1 MTDPDNLLASMSA
14 FRERPPPP
22 SGPRLRGRNSTNPL
36 LETPSSPQFALRET
50 PTSSLYSPTSSSS
63 PTPSIKDFTTLG
75 VISEHPEQPPPL
87 SPTFSEP
94 SPPSPEAA
102 PVVKPISKPT
112 TLTPPPTINY
122 DSVPVQWKA
131 LPMEA
136 AVWTFTSQEL
146 QQIVSRAIRSS
157 AQESFIRL
165 LSVDVLDRQLP
176 EELERLSDA
185 KLRAQSRYRFCVHRR
200 TMLLQG
206 INACSTVA
214 PDKSGSNISHLGQLA
229 VQLSENSAECDR
241 LLEEL
246 LRIVDQQTQV
256 AKLQDNHWASA
267 LAVALRKLNGSY
279 GKRTAEL
286 KAARQKIAE
295 LEAQL
300 EDAWKEAE
308 KMAKEMDDKDSLVGS
323 DEEEAD
329 VVMAEHLRI
338 LKSPPAVLHDLPSI
352 SEPNSPPLPLPSTSQ
367 PYMDSPQPEPRPS
380 SSLEHSLS
388 APPPAYTPTPSTSPS
403 TVADLPVLA
412 PPFTAPADL
421 NSTDDNDN
429 DTATIHS
436 LRSVRSARS
445 MRSVRSTRSTRD
457 STRVSQVF
465 AARRR
470 SIRASLS
477 SLRLPKLRGK
487 SQGRGHPEPQP
498 PVPDLPPHIRPS
510 ISSSTKSP
518 FAHLP
523 EPLTLRKDMWPRI
536 REAPIRGSVDDI
548 NLVPRSPKHQ
558 PPKPAAM
565 DDIEILPGRAKPDA
579 SLVALVAQYP
589 PPPPLPPSDDH
600 TDNDLFL
607 HNHHGK
613 HVPSSLLPH
622 RRWPGNVRGVSEH
635 TPLTM
640 PVPDPNPTGD
650 NPSNTTPRSPQE
662 TWEVE
667 QMAARRRDVGNS
679 IGTAVESVLEFFENL
694 GDSVSPKKQPQKK
707 EKAKSLEET
716 PAQAPPPVDQK
727 FAEPPPRV

>member
-75 VISEHPEQPPPL
+75 VISEHPEQLPPL
-87 SPTFSEP
+87 ITN
-94 SPPSPEAA
+94 
-102 PVVKPISKPT
+102 IQR
-112 TLTPPPTINY
+112 TLTTIPR
-122 DSVPVQWKA
+122 SCSRLPVQWKA

-388 APPPAYTPTPSTSPS
+388 APPPAYTPTPSTSTS
-403 TVADLPVLA
+403 TVSDLPVLA

-579 SLVALVAQYP
+579 ALVALVAQYP

-600 TDNDLFL
+600 TDNDRES
-607 HNHHGK
+607 HDSPGSRS
-613 HVPSSLLPH
+613 SSLLGVRTFQDKLQALSARSSMLRIPPDRLLL
-622 RRWPGNVRGVSEH
+622 RRGSK
-635 TPLTM
+635 
-640 PVPDPNPTGD
+640 
-650 NPSNTTPRSPQE
+650 
-662 TWEVE
+662 E
-667 QMAARRRDVGNS
+667 QMNSSPTTSMKKRYSLSFPLFPGSASKAALRR
-679 IGTAVESVLEFFENL
+679 A
-694 GDSVSPKKQPQKK
+694 SVSPAGSP
-707 EKAKSLEET
+707 SS
-716 PAQAPPPVDQK
+716 
-727 FAEPPPRV
+727 